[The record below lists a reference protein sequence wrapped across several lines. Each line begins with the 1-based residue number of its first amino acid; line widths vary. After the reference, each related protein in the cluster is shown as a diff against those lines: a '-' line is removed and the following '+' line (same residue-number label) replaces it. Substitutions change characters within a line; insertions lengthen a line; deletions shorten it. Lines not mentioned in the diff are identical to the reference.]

1 MTERQEAEKIVLQL
15 REAAKTDMNI
25 ATSMRTEAPASS
37 MFWFKMAELMETA
50 AKTLESRLP
59 VEEELEGGG
68 TTWWYVCS
76 ECRGAVDTSDMY
88 CKHCGR
94 KFIKDKKLDL

>member
-1 MTERQEAEKIVLQL
+1 MNMNERQEAEKIVMQL

-25 ATSMRTEAPASS
+25 ATSLRTEAPASS

-50 AKTLESRLP
+50 AKALESRMP
-59 VEEELEGGG
+59 VEVEIEGGG
-68 TTWWYVCS
+68 STWWYVC
-76 ECRGAVDTSDMY
+76 EDCHGAVDTSDLY

-94 KFIKDKKLDL
+94 KLIWNIK